1 MTTGEAESCVVVVI
15 AAVAPRGALMED
27 RWGGQGFV
35 WECRVE
41 SLEETGFMRLT
52 APFKTY
58 NVSFFNQLSV
68 TVSV

>member
-1 MTTGEAESCVVVVI
+1 MVVVI
-15 AAVAPRGALMED
+15 AAVAPRGALIED

-35 WECRVE
+35 WECRAE
-41 SLEETGFMRLT
+41 SLEETGFVRLM

-68 TVSV
+68 PMSV